1 MLNASPS
8 KDKQDNV
15 SEISANPFPYLGL
28 GFLLNSGGEL
38 EYQVYQKPNQKLK
51 YLNKGSTRTNAMF
64 NAIPGGIFNRLVKLT
79 SIAKKNAQTRIEKKT
94 SRTLQGVNQSRPV
107 SKYIS
112 NSDINL

>member
-51 YLNKGSTRTNAMF
+51 YLNKGSTHTNAMF
-64 NAIPGGIFNRLVKLT
+64 NAIPGDIFYRLVKLT
-79 SIAKKNAQTRIEKKT
+79 SITKNNAQMIIDERYQGHDKDLSKAGLDPKVFL
-94 SRTLQGVNQSRPV
+94 TL
-107 SKYIS
+107 K
-112 NSDINL
+112 